1 MSFLVTG
8 LHRTTG
14 LPIGALGVA
23 ASGGTWTLSTGTWDD
38 ALAWDD
44 TQNWDDG

>member
-1 MSFLVTG
+1 MFFL
-8 LHRTTG
+8 R
-14 LPIGALGVA
+14 PILKVAFMAAALSGVA
-23 ASGGTWTLSTGTWDD
+23 AGGGTWTLSTGTWDD